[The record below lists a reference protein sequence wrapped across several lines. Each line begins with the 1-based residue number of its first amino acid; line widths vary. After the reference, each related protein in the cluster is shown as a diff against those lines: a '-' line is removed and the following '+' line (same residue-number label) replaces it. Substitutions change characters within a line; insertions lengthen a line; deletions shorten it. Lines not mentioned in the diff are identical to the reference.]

1 MELIDYIK
9 SGICIII
16 VLFLVFQYLRRNS
29 SAIELLFIAFALRYF
44 SIPLIG
50 PTIDVLYLF
59 SLVIVAL
66 EFISFL
72 SGKIKLSR
80 SKLMLFALPF
90 LLFLF
95 FLAVYIVQKN
105 HYLGNLN
112 PIVWYFKTSANYIK
126 VFLPY
131 FMVAIVIKRY
141 ADQVNT
147 HDVYKTV
154 YKIANY
160 SSLLALVQLVFFVI
174 FYNYGFLLQLIGLTG
189 GYNYEYS
196 VGFVNLVRIQAFFYE
211 PKSLAAFLGL
221 AVPVA
226 IHLKNKKRAIL
237 FVLVGFLTLS
247 QTFIVILLAGF
258 IAFVVLKKIQNV
270 RASILWS
277 IAIIIGLFFSVS
289 SLKDYLLENY
299 ATKEETIAY
308 TIFLDRALN
317 RYSLDDP
324 DENRELFGIPLQP
337 DIELPAV
344 NFLRDNKIFL
354 LTGFGSGN
362 YYTLPFN
369 YFIIQWNIDA
379 IEAGTFKGHFDM
391 GWIYLIAEFGF
402 VFFLIIFFTM
412 TKIKSRG
419 FDGKFYSFL
428 WLVFFFHRIDILL
441 IAFFC
446 LLFYKTSTR
455 ESFDSNY
462 ILQPG

>member
-95 FLAVYIVQKN
+95 FLAVYIIQKN

-112 PIVWYFKTSANYIK
+112 PIVWYIKTSANYIK

-196 VGFVNLVRIQAFFYE
+196 IGFVNLVRVQAFFYE

-221 AVPVA
+221 AVPIA

-344 NFLRDNKIFL
+344 NFLRDNKI
-354 LTGFGSGN
+354 
-362 YYTLPFN
+362 
-369 YFIIQWNIDA
+369 
-379 IEAGTFKGHFDM
+379 
-391 GWIYLIAEFGF
+391 
-402 VFFLIIFFTM
+402 
-412 TKIKSRG
+412 
-419 FDGKFYSFL
+419 
-428 WLVFFFHRIDILL
+428 
-441 IAFFC
+441 
-446 LLFYKTSTR
+446 
-455 ESFDSNY
+455 
-462 ILQPG
+462 